1 MLIEEAGG
9 LDHLEM
15 LQNHASQKIYEMAFK
30 MVDKYFQGEEEVCY
44 FNVHLSCGKFKLI
57 FEIAI

>member
-15 LQNHASQKIYEMAFK
+15 LQNHASQNIYDMAFK
-30 MVDKYFQGEEEVCY
+30 IVDKYFQVE
-44 FNVHLSCGKFKLI
+44 
-57 FEIAI
+57 